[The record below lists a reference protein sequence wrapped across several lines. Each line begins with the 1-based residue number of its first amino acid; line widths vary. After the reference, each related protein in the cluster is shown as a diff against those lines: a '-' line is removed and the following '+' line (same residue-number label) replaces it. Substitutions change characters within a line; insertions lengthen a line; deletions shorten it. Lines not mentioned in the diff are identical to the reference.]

1 MSYNYVFLQR
11 KQYVMKNFL
20 TDIRL
25 FFILTIL
32 LISAHCFSQS
42 VAISNTEMSGI
53 KFRKCSYEFS
63 SNEFSKKIDF
73 TLPLPSENAALQTIC
88 EALLMGEYD
97 NNTLEQ
103 DLKNELASYNAD
115 SDLDT
120 TKAED
125 YNETSWSIAPV
136 FVGGGYIAFV
146 SSFLQKFASEEAPAP
161 MWGDKCAVFSL
172 TTGKR
177 ISEDEIFDKIAEH
190 NYIVARKLY
199 SSLCKILKKEDD
211 GDNVDVSFLFNDNFY
226 FTAKELIYKYGS
238 FEMYHTS
245 GVTELSLP
253 KKWLKPYLNVDG
265 PLYKYWFGE
274 KK

>member
-1 MSYNYVFLQR
+1 MKKALIYIVILFATLQCFAQAQ
-11 KQYVMKNFL
+11 KPSSVVSGPDK
-20 TDIRL
+20 DI
-25 FFILTIL
+25 
-32 LISAHCFSQS
+32 
-42 VAISNTEMSGI
+42 NGI
-53 KFRKCSYEFS
+53 KFRTYSYEFS

-73 TLPLPSENAALQTIC
+73 TMPLPSENAVLQTIS

-103 DLKNELASYNAD
+103 DLKDELASYNAD

-120 TKAED
+120 TNAED
-125 YNETSWSIAPV
+125 YSETSWSITPV

-146 SSFLQKFASEEAPAP
+146 SSFSQKFASEEAPAP

-177 ISEDEIFDKIAEH
+177 ISEDEIFDKVAEH

-199 SSLCKILKKEDD
+199 STLCKILKRADD
-211 GDNVDVSFLFNDNFY
+211 GDDVDVSFLFNDNFY
-226 FTAKELIYKYGS
+226 FNGKELIYKYGS

>member
-1 MSYNYVFLQR
+1 MIFDPMKKLFLILTVFL
-11 KQYVMKNFL
+11 VFV
-20 TDIRL
+20 
-25 FFILTIL
+25 
-32 LISAHCFSQS
+32 HCFSQTVTTS
-42 VAISNTEMSGI
+42 QTEMNGI

-63 SNEFSKKIDF
+63 SNEFSKKISF
-73 TLPLPSENAALQTIC
+73 TLPLPSETAVLQTITD
-88 EALLMGEYD
+88 ALLMGEYD
-97 NNTLEQ
+97 NSTLEK
-103 DLKNELASYNAD
+103 DLKDELVTYIAD
-115 SDLDT
+115 KKTDT
-120 TKAED
+120 AKAED

-146 SSFLQKFASEEAPAP
+146 SSFSQKFAGDIPAP

-172 TTGKR
+172 TSGKR
-177 ISEDEIFDKIAEH
+177 ISEDEIFDKVAEH

-199 SSLCKILKKEDD
+199 STLCKILKKEDD
-211 GDNVDVSFLFNDNFY
+211 GDSVDVSFLFNDNFY
-226 FTAKELIYKYGS
+226 FTGKELIYKYGS

-265 PLYKYWFGE
+265 PLYQYWFGE

>member
-1 MSYNYVFLQR
+1 MKKALIYIVILFATLQCFAQAQ
-11 KQYVMKNFL
+11 KPSSVVSGPDK
-20 TDIRL
+20 DI
-25 FFILTIL
+25 
-32 LISAHCFSQS
+32 
-42 VAISNTEMSGI
+42 NGI
-53 KFRKCSYEFS
+53 KVRTYSYEFS

-73 TLPLPSENAALQTIC
+73 TLPLPSENAVLQTIS

-103 DLKNELASYNAD
+103 DLKDELASYNAD

-120 TKAED
+120 TNAED
-125 YNETSWSIAPV
+125 YSETSWSITPV

-146 SSFLQKFASEEAPAP
+146 SSFSQKFASEEAPAP

-177 ISEDEIFDKIAEH
+177 ISEDEIFDKVGEH

-199 SSLCKILKKEDD
+199 STLCKVLKKADD

-226 FTAKELIYKYGS
+226 FTAKELIYNYGS

-265 PLYKYWFGE
+265 PLYQYWFGE

>member
-1 MSYNYVFLQR
+1 MQNMRSLS
-11 KQYVMKNFL
+11 L
-20 TDIRL
+20 
-25 FFILTIL
+25 ILTIL
-32 LISAHCFSQS
+32 LVSAHCFSQS
-42 VAISNTEMSGI
+42 VTTSNTEMNGI

-63 SNEFSKKIDF
+63 SSEFSKKISF
-73 TLPLPSENAALQTIC
+73 TLPLPSETAVLQTIS

-97 NNTLEQ
+97 NSTLEQ
-103 DLKNELASYNAD
+103 DLKDELASYIAD
-115 SDLDT
+115 RKSDT

-146 SSFLQKFASEEAPAP
+146 SSFSQKFAGDIPAP

-177 ISEDEIFDKIAEH
+177 ISEDEIFDKVGEH

-199 SSLCKILKKEDD
+199 SSLCKILKKDDD
-211 GDNVDVSFLFNDNFY
+211 GDSVDVAVLFNDNFY
-226 FTAKELIYKYGS
+226 FTGKELIYKYGS
-238 FEMYHTS
+238 FEMYYTS

-265 PLYKYWFGE
+265 PLYRYWFGE

>member
-1 MSYNYVFLQR
+1 MKNYV
-11 KQYVMKNFL
+11 
-20 TDIRL
+20 T
-25 FFILTIL
+25 FIIVL
-32 LISAHCFSQS
+32 LLSAHCFSQS
-42 VAISNTEMSGI
+42 VTTSNTEMSGI

-73 TLPLPSENAALQTIC
+73 TLPLPSEKAVLQTITD
-88 EALLMGEYD
+88 ALLMGEYD
-97 NNTLEQ
+97 NSTLEQ
-103 DLKNELASYNAD
+103 DLKDELSSYISDKKEDAVKAD
-115 SDLDT
+115 
-120 TKAED
+120 D

-146 SSFLQKFASEEAPAP
+146 SSFSQKFASEEAPAP

-177 ISEDEIFDKIAEH
+177 ISEDEIFDKVGEH

-199 SSLCKILKKEDD
+199 SSLCKILKKADD

>member
-1 MSYNYVFLQR
+1 MIFDTMKKLFL
-11 KQYVMKNFL
+11 
-20 TDIRL
+20 
-25 FFILTIL
+25 ILTVL
-32 LISAHCFSQS
+32 LVSAHCFSQS
-42 VAISNTEMSGI
+42 VTEMNGI
-53 KFRKCSYEFS
+53 KFRKCGYEFS

-73 TLPLPSENAALQTIC
+73 TLPLPSETAVLQTITD
-88 EALLMGEYD
+88 ALLMGEYD
-97 NNTLEQ
+97 NSTLEQ
-103 DLKNELASYNAD
+103 DLKDELASYIAD
-115 SDLDT
+115 RKSDT

-146 SSFLQKFASEEAPAP
+146 SSFSQKFASEVAPAP

-177 ISEDEIFDKIAEH
+177 VSEDEIFDKVAEH
-190 NYIVARKLY
+190 NYVVTRKLY
-199 SSLCKILKKEDD
+199 STLCKILKKEDD
-211 GDNVDVSFLFNDNFY
+211 GDSVDVSFLFNDNFY
-226 FTAKELIYKYGS
+226 FTGKELIYKYGS
-238 FEMYHTS
+238 FEMYYTS

-265 PLYKYWFGE
+265 PLYQYWFGE